1 MRSTSRTDAY
11 DCYAPQLAELAELPH
26 DDPRRARLQD
36 ELVRAFRPVARN
48 IASRFARRGEPADDL
63 EQVATIGLI
72 HALDRYDPDKC
83 TDFLSYAVPT
93 MMGEVR
99 RHFRDSAWAI
109 RTPRS
114 VKDRYLTVGNATTT
128 LSHRLGRAPTVDELA
143 EHLTMSAEEVREAYA
158 LGTSYRPTSLDRT
171 LGDADDSRL
180 VDLLGTV
187 DHDLEQ
193 VDTRA
198 LVGDLLAQLPER
210 ERTMLTLRFV
220 HEKTQREIAA
230 ELCISQMH
238 VSRLLTQTL
247 ALLRERLERQSREDD
262 DGPTLT
268 AAVA

>member
-1 MRSTSRTDAY
+1 MPSARTDAY
-11 DCYAPQLAELAELPH
+11 DCYAPALAEIAGMPR

-36 ELVRAFRPVARN
+36 GLVRGFRPVARN
-48 IASRFARRGEPADDL
+48 IAGRFARRGEPVEDL
-63 EQVATIGLI
+63 EQVAVIGLI
-72 HALDRYDPDKC
+72 HALDRFDPSRC

-99 RHFRDSAWAI
+99 RHFRDSAWAV

-114 VKDRYLTVGNATTT
+114 VKDRYLTVGSATTT
-128 LSHRLGRAPTVDELA
+128 LSHRLGRAPTTDELA
-143 EHLTMSAEEVREAYA
+143 EHLGVSAEEVREVYA
-158 LGTSYRPTSLDRT
+158 LGTSYRPASLDRAI
-171 LGDADDSRL
+171 GDADDTTL

-187 DHDLEQ
+187 DQDLEQ

-198 LVGDLLAQLPER
+198 LVGSLLAQLPER
-210 ERTMLTLRFV
+210 ERRMLTLRFV

-247 ALLRERLERQSREDD
+247 ALLRERLQREHREDD
-262 DGPTLT
+262 RPVLSP
-268 AAVA
+268 AA